1 MAFGTRFVPA
11 FASAAPLSLGGVRRA
26 ECSQKGVAT
35 ATRRAVP
42 VATMP
47 AAIGKASAGTCS
59 LLLAIAVGVLSAIPA
74 SAAALDDGQAI
85 FEKSCA
91 ACHAGGGNIIGFSRG
106 KTLKASALAKYGYNS
121 PEAVAGLVRSGKGVM
136 PGYDVG
142 QLSDADVSAVSKF
155 VISAAER
162 GWK

>member
-1 MAFGTRFVPA
+1 MTLLRGRRSIHVCVIARASPFSVGSCALLSSTMAFGTRFVPA
-11 FASAAPLSLGGVRRA
+11 FASAAPLSLGGVHRA

-91 ACHAGGGNIIGFSRG
+91 AYVVPCCS
-106 KTLKASALAKYGYNS
+106 L
-121 PEAVAGLVRSGKGVM
+121 
-136 PGYDVG
+136 
-142 QLSDADVSAVSKF
+142 
-155 VISAAER
+155 
-162 GWK
+162 